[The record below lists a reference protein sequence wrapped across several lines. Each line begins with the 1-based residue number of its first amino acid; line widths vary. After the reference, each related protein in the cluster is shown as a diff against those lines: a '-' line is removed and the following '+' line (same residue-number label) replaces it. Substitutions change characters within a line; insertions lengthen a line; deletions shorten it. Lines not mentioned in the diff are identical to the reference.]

1 MLIDKGHHINDF
13 YEQTKKW
20 SLFLPPLVSFSVTK
34 TLNPL
39 PSDYKTEL
47 GKQITHGN
55 KQQHGMLD
63 MYKSKMRKMTYGIVE
78 KIQTI
83 LKSSKNPNLLSNAFI
98 QNSCCNEN
106 GIISPILYF
115 IEKDKEI
122 LNYMV
127 SIHQY
132 SQDYSDKYWP
142 HSPLMFFQSNKR
154 MPITTSKNLTHTGFK
169 KEQIYGAYIHYCN
182 YDNDLPVDEELK
194 DICNPKPKGYNSAMT
209 LTEKINLMESNQII
223 YNEDLQIHRLMNTIH
238 RKNIIALNVK
248 RDFSVLEHFTEMIET
263 QPRLD
268 EPLKELLLNLIRDK
282 KCTQIV
288 AMEDIDNRENDK
300 LIDLIEYLDIEITK
314 KYENILRFFKT
325 YGKNTKTSKEILFLE
340 RIKQNKKFVGKTD
353 PSSGKNFAFVR
364 NSLKDMIHIYPN
376 IILNQR
382 ESKKLNVFGHWE
394 FSFNHGKQLESN
406 YSNFYSGLNTFFDED
421 DDILHQF
428 LTFTCEQ
435 LAFYGEFVDLLPIY
449 SNIEVDGKTCYNL
462 LNTTSVDLLLKYV
475 WFSVLEDYFLIASEN
490 EFTKKQRVSQI
501 RCEQAKI
508 RELESDGNS
517 DGNSGFQGENDLE
530 DVYDN
535 IDPGLCKN
543 DLLSFQS
550 KTAHLIKMML
560 LMQEEV
566 IGTTDFSYEQIKIES
581 FKISDKEKKDVIER
595 IGKYNKYEQN
605 VDKLHRKLKMGN
617 YYVEPNFHKNP
628 YKFEDNPVAEIEPS
642 FQQGNEPV
650 VIDYG
655 DNNRDIENEDNE
667 AEDIGNPMVDEDDM
681 MEDMYGEVRLD
692 DEDNN

>member
-1 MLIDKGHHINDF
+1 
-13 YEQTKKW
+13 
-20 SLFLPPLVSFSVTK
+20 
-34 TLNPL
+34 
-39 PSDYKTEL
+39 
-47 GKQITHGN
+47 
-55 KQQHGMLD
+55 
-63 MYKSKMRKMTYGIVE
+63 
-78 KIQTI
+78 
-83 LKSSKNPNLLSNAFI
+83 
-98 QNSCCNEN
+98 
-106 GIISPILYF
+106 
-115 IEKDKEI
+115 
-122 LNYMV
+122 
-127 SIHQY
+127 
-132 SQDYSDKYWP
+132 
-142 HSPLMFFQSNKR
+142 
-154 MPITTSKNLTHTGFK
+154 
-169 KEQIYGAYIHYCN
+169 
-182 YDNDLPVDEELK
+182 
-194 DICNPKPKGYNSAMT
+194 
-209 LTEKINLMESNQII
+209 
-223 YNEDLQIHRLMNTIH
+223 
-238 RKNIIALNVK
+238 
-248 RDFSVLEHFTEMIET
+248 
-263 QPRLD
+263 
-268 EPLKELLLNLIRDK
+268 
-282 KCTQIV
+282 
-288 AMEDIDNRENDK
+288 
-300 LIDLIEYLDIEITK
+300 
-314 KYENILRFFKT
+314 
-325 YGKNTKTSKEILFLE
+325 
-340 RIKQNKKFVGKTD
+340 
-353 PSSGKNFAFVR
+353 
-364 NSLKDMIHIYPN
+364 
-376 IILNQR
+376 
-382 ESKKLNVFGHWE
+382 
-394 FSFNHGKQLESN
+394 
-406 YSNFYSGLNTFFDED
+406 
-421 DDILHQF
+421 
-428 LTFTCEQ
+428 